1 MKLRNLLFGLVC
13 VALAGSAIAQEFDIK
28 QDDTTVGA
36 LNYGQGDHVVIGIHG
51 LNQSRT
57 FFKDYGDEIAKAGFR
72 VITFNWSSDR
82 GAGFKEL
89 GAAVKFAREQGAKK
103 ISLLGTSRGAELA
116 ANYARAQPDGEF
128 DTLVLF
134 SNIDDKGIPL
144 AKTKKLF
151 IYGKYDS
158 KASWTPTVMEKS
170 AEPKQLIELDG
181 SGHGIA
187 ALVSKKSDL
196 MQDVIAA
203 LKR

>member
-1 MKLRNLLFGLVC
+1 MKLRNLLFTLAC
-13 VALAGSAIAQEFDIK
+13 VALSGSVIAQEFDIK
-28 QDDTTVGA
+28 QDDASVSA

-51 LNQSRT
+51 LNQNRT
-57 FFKDYGDEIAKAGFR
+57 FFKEYADEFAKAGFR

-151 IYGKYDS
+151 IYSKYDS
-158 KASWTPTVMEKS
+158 KANWTPAVMDKS

-181 SGHGIA
+181 GGHGIA
-187 ALVSKKSDL
+187 ASVSKKADL